1 MNKIKV
7 VIDGFIC
14 GFWYG
19 RDMDIGK
26 FYSNFLGVD
35 CYVWL
40 IVSEENEWRELFS
53 FFIYCRKFLFEF

>member
-53 FFIYCRKFLFEF
+53 FFI